1 VTPEGLYEQ
10 VLLASG
16 AAGLPASRPPRAS
29 ASIVL
34 WRRAPELEVFWIE
47 RGRALPFMGGW
58 HAFPGGAVE
67 RSDAA
72 LPVAG
77 APRGA
82 SASSISAPSPDP
94 TDATTVPD
102 LIPGL
107 AAAALRELAEETGVF
122 LLDRPV
128 SGASRAYRRERT
140 RLGEKTDWADALA
153 ALGASFDAS
162 RLEFAG
168 RWLTPPFSPLRF
180 DNRFFLCE
188 WRPADGAVAAFPPEN
203 ESGEWIAPAAALAR
217 IASGS
222 VLVAPPI
229 EHILRGLAES
239 GPELGVARLVDTT
252 SADWGPLRRIELR
265 PGIAIFPLAAATLP
279 PATHTNAFLLGHGD
293 CVLVDPGSPF
303 PEVNE
308 KLLAALAAARQAT
321 GRRVVEIWLSH
332 HHPDHV
338 AGVEP
343 LRRALGVPVAAH
355 AATGE
360 RLAARGIAIDRRL
373 AGGERLRLAGEPA
386 LELRLHA
393 TPGHARGHLAV
404 EVLRPAPG
412 GGAAAS
418 DLLVF
423 DLVAAASTIVID
435 PPEGNMEDFLASLAA
450 MAALAPRTL
459 FMSHGGA
466 LLDGAAKL
474 AEVRAHR
481 LDRER
486 QVLAAWNDGLRT
498 PAEMLPLVYP
508 DVPAM
513 VHPLAERQIRAHLER
528 LAALGSLGAPD
539 G

>member
-1 VTPEGLYEQ
+1 MTPEGLYEQ

-16 AAGLPASRPPRAS
+16 GAGLPACRPPRAS

-34 WRRAPELEVFWIE
+34 WRRSPELEVFWIE

-77 APRGA
+77 APHGA
-82 SASSISAPSPDP
+82 SAASTTQPSPDP
-94 TDATTVPD
+94 ADATTVPD

-128 SGASRAYRRERT
+128 SRASRHYHREKIP
-140 RLGEKTDWADALA
+140 LGERTDWAGSLA
-153 ALGASFDAS
+153 ALGASLDAS

-188 WRPADGAVAAFPPEN
+188 WRPTDGAASAIPPEN
-203 ESGEWIAPAAALAR
+203 ESGEWIAPAVALAR
-217 IASGS
+217 IASGA

-229 EHILRGLAES
+229 EHILRVLAES
-239 GPELGVARLVDTT
+239 GPVGGIARLVDT
-252 SADWGPLRRIELR
+252 SAADWGPFRRIELR

-279 PATHTNAFLLGHGD
+279 PATHTNAFLLGHGE
-293 CVLVDPGSPF
+293 CVLVDPGSPY

-308 KLLAALAAARQAT
+308 KLLAALAAARAAT

-343 LRRALGVPVAAH
+343 LRRALGAPIAAH
-355 AATGE
+355 AATAE
-360 RLAARGIAIDRRL
+360 RLAAKGIAVDRFL
-373 AGGERLRLAGEPA
+373 SDGERLRLAGDPG

-393 TPGHARGHLAV
+393 TPGHARGHLAI
-404 EVLRPAPG
+404 EVPRRLADGSP
-412 GGAAAS
+412 AAS

-435 PPEGNMEDFLASLAA
+435 PPEGNMDDFLASLAA

-474 AEVRAHR
+474 AEVHAHR
-481 LDRER
+481 LERER
-486 QVLAAWNDGLRT
+486 QVLAAWTDGLRT
-498 PAEMLPLVYP
+498 PAEILPRVYP

-528 LAALGSLGAPD
+528 LARLGQLGEIA